1 MIYEICLGG
10 VIKMCGLVIFR
21 IPVTDERKNLEKR
34 EDSIIL
40 LYIIKTIEMKKK
52 V

>member
-1 MIYEICLGG
+1 
-10 VIKMCGLVIFR
+10 MCSLVIFR

-40 LYIIKTIEMKKK
+40 YIIKTIEMKKK

>member
-1 MIYEICLGG
+1 MKFVLGG
-10 VIKMCGLVIFR
+10 VIQMRSFSLVIFR

-34 EDSIIL
+34 EDSIM
-40 LYIIKTIEMKKK
+40 LYTIETIEMKK